1 MHKLRKPTTIEL
13 GLIQHCIRISNYAIS
28 ELWQEEMLVQT
39 MDDGGMGS
47 LLLFLGNSPTDDRH
61 FGKEIAEF
69 SFEDTDGVL
78 VSVALN
84 IDNFGNLFELDV
96 WKVNNSPTLAFP
108 ALWIE

>member
-1 MHKLRKPTTIEL
+1 MARVEI
-13 GLIQHCIRISNYAIS
+13 
-28 ELWQEEMLVQT
+28 LVQT

-47 LLLFLGNSPTDDRH
+47 LLLFLGVTPTDDRH

-69 SFEDTDGVL
+69 SFEDTDGIL

-96 WKVNNSPTLAFP
+96 WKVNYSPTLAFP
-108 ALWIE
+108 DLWNE